1 MKKFLIFVFG
11 VITGVVL
18 TLAFVYFYRVT
29 DDNNTIWFDE
39 PGEIITER
47 SFTVIQV
54 LDDNAALA
62 LDANYSAAIYL
73 LYNEEGKYYYD
84 GEIVNV
90 PKNKKARQVG
100 IYKYAT
106 KNLNMKTVPIV
117 QFFDK

>member
-11 VITGVVL
+11 VITGVAL
-18 TLAFVYFYRVT
+18 TLAFVYFIRVT
-29 DDNNTIWFDE
+29 DDNNTIWFDK
-39 PGEIITER
+39 PGEIITES
-47 SFTVIQV
+47 SFTVFQV

-62 LDANYSAAIYL
+62 LDDHYDAIYL
-73 LYNEEGKYYYD
+73 LVNDEDKYYYD
-84 GEIVNV
+84 GEKVRV

-106 KNLNMKTVPIV
+106 KDLNMRTVPIV